1 MTAKTRKEIQQ
12 AYRDRTNQRLAA
24 NGGRVIHLEVYEG
37 TSNDIAYLIDAGGFT
52 DEKEMLTI
60 LIRNS
65 ARMSKLS
72 PIIKAQKL
80 DL

>member
-12 AYRDRTNQRLAA
+12 AYRDRTNQRLAD
-24 NGGRVIHLEVYEG
+24 NGGRVIRLEVYEG
-37 TSNDIAYLIDAGGFT
+37 TSSDIAYLIEVGDFT

-60 LIRNS
+60 LIKNA
-65 ARMSKLS
+65 ARMIRFDGMIS
-72 PIIKAQKL
+72 PELL

>member
-1 MTAKTRKEIQQ
+1 MTKTRAEIQQ
-12 AYRDRTNQRLAA
+12 AYRDRTNQRLAD

-37 TSNDIAYLIDAGGFT
+37 TSNDIAYLMDAGGFT

-60 LIRNS
+60 LIRNAAKNMKS
-65 ARMSKLS
+65 SDGSWDL
-72 PIIKAQKL
+72 L

>member
-12 AYRDRTNQRLAA
+12 AYRDRTNQRLED

-37 TSNDIAYLIDAGGFT
+37 TSNDIAYLMDAGGFT

-60 LIRNS
+60 LIRNAKKEVKTGFNG
-65 ARMSKLS
+65 ARLLD
-72 PIIKAQKL
+72 IK
-80 DL
+80 